1 MNTDR
6 IKTFGLIFLLALT
19 LLAGSACRSETASQ
33 TSPPQPTTTT
43 TDPFRTFVE
52 VRNDC
57 GMCGTDSPFGGWEN
71 IDGDAMILN
80 NDNTFFISMA
90 AGGSFGGDWELDGNQ
105 LCLLPDTGEDM
116 CFAYEQKVDAMTLD
130 DAIFIR
136 R

>member
-1 MNTDR
+1 MYTDR
-6 IKTFGLIFLLALT
+6 TKICGLIFLLALT
-19 LLAGSACRSETASQ
+19 LLVGACRSETVTQ
-33 TSPPQPTTTT
+33 TSPPQPTTIT

-57 GMCGTDSPFGGWEN
+57 GMCGTDSPIGGWEN
-71 IDGDAMILN
+71 IDGDAMILDD
-80 NDNTFFISMA
+80 DNTFLISMA

-116 CFAYEQKVDAMTLD
+116 CFAYEQKIDAMTLD
-130 DAIFIR
+130 NAIFIR